1 MSTEEDKYPVESDRR
16 RFVKGVVGAAAIA
29 GIGST
34 GAAAVNTA
42 TPPTGTGGGVID
54 FMGIERTG
62 GPAPRGMPII
72 PVEIDDDGT
81 ISGRWPEVQE
91 VEVEGQTEFIAEEE
105 LGGLTYSSQWYQY
118 CGKQTSPALLPQA
131 QQNNEFLS
139 SPQSQYEWQG
149 ELGEDEALNL
159 DHFDDY
165 EEWGN
170 EIGDDGVGKPA
181 AATWRSDGLDG
192 GDVLEVIVIRSTAI
206 EEAAEEDEFLEAAT
220 EEGVFAF
227 LNVCTHFCCIPGFKV
242 SETADNIGAG
252 DSVFCQCHQSVYDPF
267 SIFEQSFISFPQPDD
282 VEEPE
287 GGGDDEEDGDGEEEE
302 GGEDEE
308 GGEEEGGGDE
318 DGGGDEEEEGGEE
331 GDDEVGEEGGGEG
344 ADEGDEED
352 AAQGGDDGAEGAEGA
367 AGGGGED
374 DNGGESGL

>member
-29 GIGST
+29 GIGSS

-192 GDVLEVIVIRSTAI
+192 GDVLEVIVIRSTQM

-242 SETADNIGAG
+242 SETADNLGAG
-252 DSVFCQCHQSVYDPF
+252 NEVFCQCHQSLYDPF

-287 GGGDDEEDGDGEEEE
+287 GGGGGEEEE
-302 GGEDEE
+302 AEDEDDEEEGDEEAEDEEAEDEE
-308 GGEEEGGGDE
+308 GE
-318 DGGGDEEEEGGEE
+318 DADEEEEDAEE
-331 GDDEVGEEGGGEG
+331 ED
-344 ADEGDEED
+344 ADEDEED
-352 AAQGGDDGAEGAEGA
+352 AA
-367 AGGGGED
+367 ED
-374 DNGGESGL
+374 DEDEGEI